1 MTHTPAPGDETND
14 REFFEARVAL
24 AIAASRVEASKHRYP
39 FNQHEDRT
47 VEEAT
52 AGDVTNAMR
61 HVDTR
66 EQAEKFLAGYADGL
80 VLSGTYEPGEA
91 LKVARDNLRYGAE
104 KTFSDE
110 SLLYLWRPVLSPQS

>member
-1 MTHTPAPGDETND
+1 
-14 REFFEARVAL
+14 
-24 AIAASRVEASKHRYP
+24 
-39 FNQHEDRT
+39 
-47 VEEAT
+47 
-52 AGDVTNAMR
+52 MR

-66 EQAEKFLAGYADGL
+66 EEAEKFLAGYADGL
-80 VLSGTYEPGEA
+80 VLSGTYQPGEA